1 MHVIGTAGHVDHGKS
16 TVVRALTGMEPDRL
30 AEERRRGLTIDLG
43 YAWTTL
49 PGLGEVAIV
58 DVPGHERFV
67 KNMLTGLA
75 PLSAVMFVVAAD
87 QGWQRQS
94 AEHLAAVD
102 ALGIRHGVLVVTR
115 SDLADPTAV
124 EAVAA
129 VGQAELGRTSL
140 AGAPVVAVSG
150 TTGAGLDELRA
161 VLATLLRR
169 MPPARPGDR
178 ARLWIDRAFSVRG
191 SGLVVTGTLTDGS
204 VSVGDVLA
212 LGGAGAGTACRPG
225 AQAARARVRGVES
238 LGVTRSSVPAV
249 ARVALNLKGIH
260 VDAIRRGMAAVTP
273 DAWWWAETCDVR
285 LSGDP
290 RGFPVEAS
298 LHVGTASQPVRVRP
312 LGQRSAR
319 LRLAVP
325 LPLTPGDHGLLRTP
339 DSEGRVLGL
348 VVQDVDPQPLR
359 RRGRAAEVGAL
370 LESRGEVPDLITEVE
385 RRGALRVDSLRR
397 LGIPVPAGGRPY
409 PGKVPRA
416 GEASPRGDEVPTG
429 ETPEP
434 GEVVLA
440 GVAAG
445 AGTCPPGLVRA
456 GPWLVG
462 EQALDGWRSGLV
474 SLLGERARSRPLD
487 PYVAPAAAAAALH
500 LPGPGLIGLVAD
512 VPGLV
517 AEERGLR
524 LAQATPSLGDHE
536 PDLRA
541 LEARLRAGPLD
552 APTAEELVATGLT
565 SADLATAVRL
575 RRLVRLGRAGTGAIY
590 LAPGAPQWA
599 VHVLATLPQP
609 FTTTSA
615 REALGTTRRVAIPLL
630 EHLDD
635 LGLTRRVDANTRAVT
650 QPAAQ
655 RAHPEG

>member
-115 SDLADPTAV
+115 ADLADPTAV

-161 VLATLLRR
+161 VLATVLRR

-212 LGGAGAGTACRPG
+212 LGGAGAGTGSHRG
-225 AQAARARVRGVES
+225 AQLPARARVRGVES

-370 LESRGEVPDLITEVE
+370 LDSRGEVPDLITEVE

-397 LGIPVPAGGRPY
+397 LGIPVPAGGRLLT
-409 PGKVPRA
+409 PGRCRGPARRRLAATRCPPARRRSPARWSWPAWPPEREPAHQVWSGQVPGWSVSR
-416 GEASPRGDEVPTG
+416 PWM
-429 ETPEP
+429 
-434 GEVVLA
+434 
-440 GVAAG
+440 AG
-445 AGTCPPGLVRA
+445 APG
-456 GPWLVG
+456 W
-462 EQALDGWRSGLV
+462 
-474 SLLGERARSRPLD
+474 
-487 PYVAPAAAAAALH
+487 
-500 LPGPGLIGLVAD
+500 
-512 VPGLV
+512 
-517 AEERGLR
+517 
-524 LAQATPSLGDHE
+524 
-536 PDLRA
+536 
-541 LEARLRAGPLD
+541 
-552 APTAEELVATGLT
+552 
-565 SADLATAVRL
+565 
-575 RRLVRLGRAGTGAIY
+575 
-590 LAPGAPQWA
+590 
-599 VHVLATLPQP
+599 
-609 FTTTSA
+609 
-615 REALGTTRRVAIPLL
+615 
-630 EHLDD
+630 
-635 LGLTRRVDANTRAVT
+635 
-650 QPAAQ
+650 
-655 RAHPEG
+655 